1 MAIGNY
7 DIIKSFNKDNN
18 LHIKLFLLGCS
29 IIPSYDLKK
38 LLST

>member
-7 DIIKSFNKDNN
+7 DIIKSFTKDNN

-38 LLST
+38 IFAS